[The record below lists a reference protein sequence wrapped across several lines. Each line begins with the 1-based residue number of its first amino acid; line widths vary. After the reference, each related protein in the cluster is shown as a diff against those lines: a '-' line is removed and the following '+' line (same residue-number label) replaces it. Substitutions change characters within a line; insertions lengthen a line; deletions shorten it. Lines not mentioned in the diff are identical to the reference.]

1 MSHGH
6 TPGPDHDRFV
16 DDLGPYLLEALPGEE
31 REDFEAHLAECAA
44 CREDLAYLEVASA
57 ALPASVEQLSPPPE
71 LKRRIMAVVESEA
84 ELLAAAGAGADR
96 PAASERRRRF
106 SLPSL
111 RPAFALAGVMGLIL
125 LGGIIG
131 VALDDDTPRA
141 VDEGRTVAAQVDANF
156 AKGARAELV
165 VHDQDSMLKVSGMPV
180 PRGDRVYQV
189 WLKRPGKGP
198 EPTAALFVPR
208 ADGSGSVSVPGSLRG
223 VEQVLVTKEPKSGS
237 QRPTTSPIIAASPA

>member
-1 MSHGH
+1 MSRP
-6 TPGPDHDRFV
+6 TPAPDHELYA
-16 DDLGPYLLEALPGEE
+16 DDLGAYLLEALPADE
-31 REDFEAHLAECAA
+31 REGFETHLEECAL
-44 CREDLAYLEVASA
+44 CREDLASLEVAAA
-57 ALPASVEQLSPPPE
+57 ALPASVEQIAPPPE

-96 PAASERRRRF
+96 PAAAERRRRF

-131 VALDDDTPRA
+131 VALDGDEPRG
-141 VDEGRTVAAQVDANF
+141 VDRGRTVAAKVDENF
-156 AKGARAELV
+156 ASGARAELV
-165 VHDQDSMLKVSGMPV
+165 VHDHDSMLRVSGMPV

-223 VEQVLVTKEPKSGS
+223 VEQVLVTKEPKTGS
-237 QRPTTSPIIAASPA
+237 QRPTTSPVIAASPA